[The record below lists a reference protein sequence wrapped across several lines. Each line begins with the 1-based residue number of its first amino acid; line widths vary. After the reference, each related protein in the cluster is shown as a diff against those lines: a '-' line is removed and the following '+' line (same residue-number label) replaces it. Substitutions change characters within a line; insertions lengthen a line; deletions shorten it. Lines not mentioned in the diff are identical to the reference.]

1 MMKKII
7 HITLGKANPNRM
19 NGVNKVVYQLAGAQV
34 AINNKVEVWGITKTP
49 NDPSNYSKKYRL
61 RLFQKQSN
69 PFGLD
74 PLLVKLVEQQD
85 TNVIFHFHGG
95 FLPEM
100 YSISRLLVKLKIPY
114 LFTPHGSCNL
124 VALQK
129 RYFFKK
135 VYLLLF
141 ERKLVRDAKCVH
153 LIGRSEYD
161 AMKEI
166 VPDSNR
172 ILIPNGQDIEQFE
185 KQKYSPEINFGFMGR
200 FMIHTKGLDL
210 LLKGFKL
217 YREKHQGIGKLQLI
231 GSGGEI
237 IKLRRLVTKMEL
249 NDSVLFP
256 GAVFGN
262 EKKKFLRSLT
272 AFFHPSRNEGLPGAV
287 LEAAALGIPC
297 VVSRETNLSD
307 YIVEYNAGFGLS
319 DNSPVQIAYA
329 MKKLEGRK
337 NAGSLHY
344 LGMNARKMIAKEFDW
359 EFIARRF
366 SNEFFTS

>member
-7 HITLGKANPNRM
+7 HIILGKANPNRM
-19 NGVNKVVYQLAGAQV
+19 NGVNKVVYQLASAQV
-34 AINNKVEVWGITKTP
+34 GIGEIVEVWGITKTP

-61 RLFQKQSN
+61 RLFQKQRN
-69 PFGLD
+69 PFRLD
-74 PLLVKLVEQQD
+74 PLLVKLIEYQD
-85 TNVIFHFHGG
+85 ENTIFHFHGG

-100 YSISRLLVKLKIPY
+100 YAISQLLVKLKKAY

-129 RYFFKK
+129 NYFFKK
-135 VYLLLF
+135 VYFYLF
-141 ERKLVRDAKCVH
+141 ERRLIQDAKYVH
-153 LIGRSEYD
+153 LIGRSELE
-161 AMKEI
+161 AMEKI
-166 VPDSNR
+166 APYSRRV
-172 ILIPNGQDIEQFE
+172 LIPNGQDLEQLE
-185 KQKYSPEINFGFMGR
+185 KLQYTSEINFGFMGR
-200 FMIHTKGLDL
+200 FTIHTKGLDL

-217 YREKHQGIGKLQLI
+217 YREKHQGTGKLQLV

-237 IKLRRLVTKMEL
+237 TKLKKLVDKMEL
-249 NDSVLFP
+249 NEFVFFP
-256 GAVFGN
+256 GAMFGY
-262 EKKKFLRSLT
+262 EKKKFIRKLT

-287 LEAAALGIPC
+287 LEASALGVPC
-297 VVSRETNLSD
+297 VVSRETNLSE
-307 YIVEYNAGFGLS
+307 YINEYRAGFGLS

-344 LGMNARKMIAKEFDW
+344 LGNNARKMIAEEFDW

-366 SNEFFTS
+366 SNELLLH